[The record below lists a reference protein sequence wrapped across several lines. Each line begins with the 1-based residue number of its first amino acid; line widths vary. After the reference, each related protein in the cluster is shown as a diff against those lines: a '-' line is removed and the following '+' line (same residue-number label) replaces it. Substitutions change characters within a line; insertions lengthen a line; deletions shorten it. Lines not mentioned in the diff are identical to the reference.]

1 MRKFFMASLASTLL
15 LTSVVAQDEKRSTV
29 EGNGNMVTKDIAVS
43 SFEILKASGIYELR
57 LSQGD
62 KESVKIEADENLH
75 QYFNVKNEGNSL
87 VIDMDK
93 LKKVNLKT
101 KSKMKVYI
109 TFKKLKE
116 MELKTVGNVA
126 SDENLSFENLSF
138 KNRSVGNVD
147 IDLTVNKLEL
157 SNTSVGNITLD
168 GKAQDVNVI
177 NTGVGTLHAGNFVV
191 QTMNIENSGVGNAE
205 VNAQKNLKVKDSFLG
220 KVKNK
225 GAAPVRKMNKVRV

>member
-1 MRKFFMASLASTLL
+1 
-15 LTSVVAQDEKRSTV
+15 
-29 EGNGNMVTKDIAVS
+29 MVTKDIAVS

-101 KSKMKVYI
+101 KSKMKVYV

-177 NTGVGTLHAGNFVV
+177 NTGVGSLHAGNFVV

>member
-1 MRKFFMASLASTLL
+1 MASLASTLL

-101 KSKMKVYI
+101 KSKMKVYV

-147 IDLTVNKLEL
+147 IELTVNKLEL

-177 NTGVGTLHAGNFVV
+177 NTGVGSLHAGNFVV

>member
-101 KSKMKVYI
+101 KSKMKVYV

-177 NTGVGTLHAGNFVV
+177 NTGVGSLHAGNFVV

>member
-101 KSKMKVYI
+101 KSKMKVYV

>member
-101 KSKMKVYI
+101 KSKMKVYV

-147 IDLTVNKLEL
+147 IELTVNKLEL

-177 NTGVGTLHAGNFVV
+177 NTGVGSLHAGNFVV

>member
-1 MRKFFMASLASTLL
+1 MASLASTLL

-101 KSKMKVYI
+101 KSKMKVYV

-177 NTGVGTLHAGNFVV
+177 NTGVGSLHAGNFVV